1 MDLMNAVKEKCKKY
15 VGVNNIGTK
24 LVESW
29 WWIKHMKLLPEGGKV
44 MSWEKQAE

>member
-1 MDLMNAVKEKCKKY
+1 MDLMNAVKEKCKKC

-29 WWIKHMKLLPEGGKV
+29 WWIKHMKLLPEEGKV
-44 MSWEKQAE
+44 VSWEKQAE